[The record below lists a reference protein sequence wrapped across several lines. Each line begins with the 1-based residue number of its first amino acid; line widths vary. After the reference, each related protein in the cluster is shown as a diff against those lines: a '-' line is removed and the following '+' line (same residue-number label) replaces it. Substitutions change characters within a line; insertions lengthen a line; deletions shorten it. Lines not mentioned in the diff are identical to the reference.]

1 MPALCH
7 NSLFQLLDNSGPL
20 IFYAFIAP
28 QKRPIGIF
36 WKQILK
42 TTRNKRWDGKI
53 DNLPVDYLN
62 GVLEKMQAYGDRV
75 QFSYVAG
82 GPQPGYQVINPVG
95 KTMAFDR
102 NHHLLT
108 LQGEEFT
115 GPNATAIMGLDQ
127 VQRLISGIGTASRTG
142 TRGVRVARKAAG
154 GTGETKTAK
163 ARQMDMYAA
172 QRYEYFRNNR
182 QSLPPTISEHTEEI
196 TELMTK
202 GKSVEEAF
210 GEIVSKY
217 YG

>member
-1 MPALCH
+1 
-7 NSLFQLLDNSGPL
+7 
-20 IFYAFIAP
+20 
-28 QKRPIGIF
+28 
-36 WKQILK
+36 LK
-42 TTRNKRWDGKI
+42 TTRIKRWDGKI
-53 DNLPVDYLN
+53 DNLPVEYLN

-82 GPQPGYQVINPVG
+82 GPQPGYQVINELG

-102 NHHLLT
+102 NHHLLVI
-108 LQGEEFT
+108 QGEEFT
-115 GPNATAIMGLDQ
+115 GPNATAIMSLDQ
-127 VQRLISGIGTASRTG
+127 IQRMISGIGTSSRAG

-163 ARQMDMYAA
+163 ARQLDMYAA

-182 QSLPPTISEHTEEI
+182 QSLPPTITEHTEEI
-196 TELMTK
+196 TELMMK